1 MKKICLVLSFF
12 ALYGGMVNA
21 QKAPVASKTA
31 SVNKESADSA
41 IKMVKEKYDIGQ
53 IPAGEAYTFYMEFT
67 NQTKKPL
74 VVKHVGAGCGC
85 TVPEKPTEP
94 ILPGKTGKIKVVY
107 TPASPM
113 PINKDV
119 EIYLAGFNEPKT
131 VYFTGEAV
139 AKK

>member
-1 MKKICLVLSFF
+1 
-12 ALYGGMVNA
+12 
-21 QKAPVASKTA
+21 
-31 SVNKESADSA
+31 
-41 IKMVKEKYDIGQ
+41 
-53 IPAGEAYTFYMEFT
+53 
-67 NQTKKPL
+67 
-74 VVKHVGAGCGC
+74 
-85 TVPEKPTEP
+85 
-94 ILPGKTGKIKVVY
+94 LPGKTGKIKVVY

>member
-1 MKKICLVLSFF
+1 MMKKISLFLSLLFVLSIS
-12 ALYGGMVNA
+12 VVSA
-21 QKAPVASKTA
+21 Q
-31 SVNKESADSA
+31 SADSA
-41 IKMVKEKYDIGQ
+41 IKMVSEKYDVGK
-53 IPAGEAYTFYMEFT
+53 IPAGEAYTFFMEFV
-67 NQTKKPL
+67 NKTKKPI

-94 ILPGKTGKIKVVY
+94 ILPGKSGKIKVVY
-107 TPASPM
+107 TPASPS

-119 EIYLAGFNEPKT
+119 EIYLAGYQEPKI

>member
-1 MKKICLVLSFF
+1 MKKICLIFSFF
-12 ALYGGMVNA
+12 VLCGSVVSA
-21 QKAPVASKTA
+21 QKTPSQQKAA
-31 SVNKESADSA
+31 SVSQNSADGA
-41 IKMVKEKYDIGQ
+41 IKMVKEKYDVGK
-53 IPAGEAYTFYMEFT
+53 IPAGDAYTFYMEFT

-94 ILPGKTGKIKVVY
+94 IMPGKTGKIKVVY

-119 EIYLAGFNEPKT
+119 EIYLAGYNEPKV

>member
-1 MKKICLVLSFF
+1 MKKICLIFSFF
-12 ALYGGMVNA
+12 VMCGNIVSA
-21 QKAPVASKTA
+21 QTSAVKQTA
-31 SVNKESADSA
+31 SADLKSADGA
-41 IKMVKEKYDIGQ
+41 IKMTKEKYDVGK
-53 IPAGEAYTFYMEFT
+53 IPAGEAYTFYMEFA

-94 ILPGKTGKIKVVY
+94 IMPGKTGKIKVVY
-107 TPASPM
+107 TPTSAS

-119 EIYLAGFNEPKT
+119 EIYLAGYDEPKI
-131 VYFTGEAV
+131 VYFTGEAI